1 MATLEGTP
9 NNDVLIGFPGSN
21 SLSGKLGDDTLFGA
35 EGEDQIFG
43 NQGND
48 YILGNQANDT
58 LYGGKDSDL
67 IQGDANEDWVFGDNG
82 NDTLEGGQGNDFV
95 RGGKEN
101 DLLSGNEG
109 NDVLFGDSGADTLSG
124 GDGDDVFVIGR
135 VPNNSF
141 KGNSS
146 LGNADLIAD
155 FSLGTDLIGLDG
167 GLEFQELN
175 ISQGTGDFA
184 RDTIVRDNVTGEY
197 LAILK
202 GINSSSIT
210 AANFTTSLAPVTSTS
225 TPSILEFSTSSE
237 SADEGKSGTSEIVAT
252 VQRTGSSE
260 GAVSVQV
267 ELDTPATA
275 TVSEDYIN
283 NLPVTINFASGE
295 SSKTVSI
302 PIVGDTIVEPDEQI
316 KVKLVNP
323 VGRVTLGS
331 QQTATLTII
340 NDDISIPSLLAFSSS
355 SESANEGDSGSPN
368 QVVATVQ
375 RTGSTEGAVS
385 VQVELDTSST
395 ATVSEDYINNLPVT
409 INFASGEYSK
419 TVSIPLV
426 GDTVVEPDEQI
437 NLKLVNPVGRGIL
450 GSQQTASFTII
461 NDDIL
466 PTVSIAV
473 RDELALETGNNPAT
487 FRISR
492 AGESRGNLTVN
503 LALDGTGNNPTK
515 PSDYTLSGGGISVNS
530 SNVSV
535 TIPDG
540 QNFVDVSLTA
550 VDDIHAEG
558 QETLKLTLADGNYQ
572 VDANQNNTTIAIGAN
587 DTVVVNSN
595 DSLTDYSLAE
605 GSFRQALL
613 NANAIAG
620 NDTITFNLPAGPQA
634 IYLTGVL
641 PDISGDVTITNS
653 TGSSNL
659 TVWGGGTRGDYRIF
673 KVNSGVSAT
682 FDGFTITNGYARYGG
697 GGIYNDGGTVNLSNG
712 LTISNCFTP
721 VQGAGI
727 YNNGGTVNATNSTFS
742 NNGFGRF
749 LMFSNDPI
757 ASGGGIHNEGGT
769 VNVTNSIFSGNSGYS
784 APGTAGPSRGAAIS
798 NNSGTVNV
806 TNGTFSRNS
815 ASDGGGISNNGPG
828 TVKVVNSTFSGNSGI
843 RATGGS
849 PESVDG
855 AAIFNQGGT
864 VEVTNSTLSRNHA
877 GGGSGGGI
885 YNGEGGTVKVTN
897 STLSDNTV
905 GGFLRGLFGGG
916 IYNDNGTV
924 EVTNSTLSGN
934 KTTNIGSMGAGIYN
948 KAGTV
953 TLTNSTLSG
962 NIANPS
968 TTDPFLNITIP
979 VPGSGGGIWNG
990 GTLNVKNTII
1000 AQNTAAT
1007 GPDVFGSFASGGYNL
1022 IGDGTGSTGFTAVG
1036 DQVGTTAAPI
1046 DPLLNPLT
1054 NNGGP
1059 TQTLALQPGSPAIN
1073 GGDPAFVLTSGPF
1086 IGPPFY
1092 DQRGISP
1099 FNRVSGGIIDIGAF
1113 ESPLVP

>member
-9 NNDVLIGFPGSN
+9 NNDVLIGFPGTN
-21 SLSGKLGDDTLFGA
+21 SLWGKQGDDTLFGA
-35 EGEDQIFG
+35 EGDDRIFG

-67 IQGDANEDWVFGDNG
+67 VQGDANEDWVFGDNG
-82 NDTLEGGQGNDFV
+82 NDTLEGGLGNDFV

-124 GDGDDVFVIGR
+124 GDGDDVFAIGR
-135 VPNNSF
+135 VPNNAF

-167 GLEFQELN
+167 GLQFQDLN

-202 GINSSSIT
+202 GINSSSIR

-225 TPSILEFSTSSE
+225 TPSILEFSSSSY

-252 VQRTGSSE
+252 VQRTGSSFE
-260 GAVSVQV
+260 AVSVQV
-267 ELDTPATA
+267 ELDTSSTA
-275 TVSEDYIN
+275 TVTEDYIN

-302 PIVGDTIVEPDEQI
+302 PLVGDTIVEPDEQI
-316 KVKLVNP
+316 KLKLVNP

-340 NDDISIPSLLAFSSS
+340 NDDISIPSILAFSSS
-355 SESANEGDSGSPN
+355 SYSANEGNSGSPN

-375 RTGSTEGAVS
+375 RTGSREGVAS

-409 INFASGEYSK
+409 INFASGEESK
-419 TVSIPLV
+419 NVSIPVV
-426 GDTVVEPDEQI
+426 GDTVVEPNEQI

-450 GSQQTASFTII
+450 GSQQTATFTII
-461 NDDIL
+461 NDDIA

-473 RDELALETGNNPAT
+473 IDEAAAETGDNPAT

-492 AGESRGNLTVN
+492 TGESRGNLTVN
-503 LALDGTGNNPTK
+503 LAIDGSSNNPTK
-515 PSDYTLSGGGISVNS
+515 PSDYTLSGGGLSVNS

-550 VDDIHAEG
+550 VDDIQAEA
-558 QETLKLTLADGNYQ
+558 QETLKLKLADGNYQ
-572 VDANQNNTTIAIGAN
+572 VDANQNNTTIAIEAN

-613 NANAIAG
+613 NANAFAG
-620 NDTITFNLPAGPQA
+620 NDTITFNLPAGPQT
-634 IYLTGVL
+634 INLTGVL
-641 PDISGDVTITNS
+641 PEISGDVTITNS

-659 TVWGGGTRGDYRIF
+659 TVRRDTGGFYRIF
-673 KVNSGVSAT
+673 QVNNGASAT
-682 FDGFTITNGYARYGG
+682 FDGFTIANGFTLEDGA
-697 GGIYNDGGTVNLSNG
+697 GIYNDGGTVNVTNG
-712 LTISNCFTP
+712 
-721 VQGAGI
+721 
-727 YNNGGTVNATNSTFS
+727 TFS
-742 NNGFGRF
+742 NNQA
-749 LMFSNDPI
+749 FS
-757 ASGGGIHNEGGT
+757 SSGTGGG
-769 VNVTNSIFSGNSGYS
+769 
-784 APGTAGPSRGAAIS
+784 IS

-806 TNGTFSRNS
+806 TNGTFSGNS
-815 ASDGGGISNNGPG
+815 ATSGGGISNNGPG
-828 TVKVVNSTFSGNSGI
+828 TVKVANSTFSNNYGVRITLGFP
-843 RATGGS
+843 A
-849 PESVDG
+849 SVDG
-855 AAIFNQGGT
+855 AAISNKGGT
-864 VEVTNSTLSRNHA
+864 VEVTNSTLSGNDA

-897 STLSDNTV
+897 STLSGNTV
-905 GGFLRGLFGGG
+905 GGFFDRGLFGGG
-916 IYNDNGTV
+916 IYNDGGTV

-934 KTTNIGSMGAGIYN
+934 ETTNAGSRGAGIYN

-953 TLTNSTLSG
+953 TLTNSTISG
-962 NIANPS
+962 NKVNPS
-968 TTDPFLNITIP
+968 NKAP
-979 VPGSGGGIWNG
+979 VFPLLSSAAGGGIWNG
-990 GTLNVKNTII
+990 GTVNVKNTIV
-1000 AQNTAAT
+1000 ALNSAAT
-1007 GPDVFGSFASGGYNL
+1007 DPDVVGSFASGGYNL

-1036 DQVGTTAAPI
+1036 DRVGTAAAPI

>member
-21 SLSGKLGDDTLFGA
+21 SLSGKQGDDTLFGA
-35 EGEDQIFG
+35 EGDDQIFG
-43 NQGND
+43 NQGKD

-67 IQGDANEDWVFGDNG
+67 IQGGENEDWVFGDNG

-124 GDGDDVFVIGR
+124 GNGDDLFVIGR
-135 VPNNSF
+135 VQNNSVNT
-141 KGNSS
+141 GTST
-146 LGNADLIAD
+146 LANADLIAD

-167 GLEFQELN
+167 GLQFQDLN

-202 GINSSSIT
+202 GINSSSIR

-225 TPSILEFSTSSE
+225 SPSILAFSTSSY

-267 ELDTPATA
+267 ELDTPSTA

-295 SSKTVSI
+295 SSKTLSI

-331 QQTATLTII
+331 QPTATLTII
-340 NDDISIPSLLAFSSS
+340 NDDISIPSLLAFSTSS
-355 SESANEGDSGSPN
+355 YSANEGNSGSPN

-375 RTGSTEGAVS
+375 RTGSTEGAVT

-395 ATVSEDYINNLPVT
+395 ATVTEDYINNLPVT
-409 INFASGEYSK
+409 INFASGESSK

-450 GSQQTASFTII
+450 GSQQTATFTII

-466 PTVSIAV
+466 PTVSIAAI
-473 RDELALETGNNPAT
+473 DEAASETGNNPAT

-503 LALDGTGNNPTK
+503 LAIDGTSNNPTK
-515 PSDYTLSGGGISVNS
+515 PSDYTLSGGGVSVNS

-550 VDDIHAEG
+550 VDDIQAEA
-558 QETLKLTLADGNYQ
+558 QETLKLKLADGNYQ
-572 VDANQNNTTIAIGAN
+572 IDANQNNTTIAIADN

-613 NANAIAG
+613 NANAFAG
-620 NDTITFNLPAGPQA
+620 NDTITFNLPAEPQT
-634 IYLTGVL
+634 INLTGVL
-641 PDISGDVTITNS
+641 PEISGDVTITNS

-659 TVWGGGTRGDYRIF
+659 TVRRDTGGDYRIF
-673 KVNSGVSAT
+673 KVNSQVSAT
-682 FDGFTITNGYARYGG
+682 FDGLTIANGLTTDNG
-697 GGIYNDGGTVNLSNG
+697 GGIYNDGGTVNVTNSTLSNNTVKDG
-712 LTISNCFTP
+712 R
-721 VQGAGI
+721 GGGI

-742 NNGFGRF
+742 NNR
-749 LMFSNDPI
+749 LSNFFNPNLNPI
-757 ASGGGIHNEGGT
+757 PSGGGIHNEGGT
-769 VNVTNSIFSGNSGYS
+769 VNLTNSIFSSNSGF
-784 APGTAGPSRGAAIS
+784 APSKGGAIS

-806 TNGTFSRNS
+806 TNGTFSGNS
-815 ASDGGGISNNGPG
+815 AQDGGGISNNGPG
-828 TVKVVNSTFSGNSGI
+828 TVKVANSTFSDNVGVRFTLGLP
-843 RATGGS
+843 A
-849 PESVDG
+849 SVDG

-864 VEVTNSTLSRNHA
+864 VEVTNSTLSGNKA
-877 GGGSGGGI
+877 GGARGGGI
-885 YNGEGGTVKVTN
+885 HNREGGTVKVTN
-897 STLSDNTV
+897 STISGNTV
-905 GGFLRGLFGGG
+905 GGIFGLGLLGGG

-934 KTTNIGSMGAGIYN
+934 QATNAGGSGAGIYN

-968 TTDPFLNITIP
+968 TTYSDGSIFPT
-979 VPGSGGGIWNG
+979 PGSGGGIWNG
-990 GTLNVKNTII
+990 GTLNVKNTIV
-1000 AQNTAAT
+1000 AQNNAAT

-1036 DQVGTTAAPI
+1036 DRVGTAAAPI
-1046 DPLLNPLT
+1046 DPLLNPLAD
-1054 NNGGP
+1054 NGGS
-1059 TQTLALQPGSPAIN
+1059 TQTVALQPGSPAIN
-1073 GGDPAFVLTSGPF
+1073 GGDPSFCFNLWT
-1086 IGPPFY
+1086 FY
-1092 DQRGISP
+1092 RSSLLRPAGYLS
-1099 FNRVSGGIIDIGAF
+1099 F
-1113 ESPLVP
+1113 

>member
-1 MATLEGTP
+1 
-9 NNDVLIGFPGSN
+9 
-21 SLSGKLGDDTLFGA
+21 
-35 EGEDQIFG
+35 
-43 NQGND
+43 
-48 YILGNQANDT
+48 
-58 LYGGKDSDL
+58 
-67 IQGDANEDWVFGDNG
+67 
-82 NDTLEGGQGNDFV
+82 
-95 RGGKEN
+95 
-101 DLLSGNEG
+101 
-109 NDVLFGDSGADTLSG
+109 
-124 GDGDDVFVIGR
+124 
-135 VPNNSF
+135 
-141 KGNSS
+141 
-146 LGNADLIAD
+146 
-155 FSLGTDLIGLDG
+155 
-167 GLEFQELN
+167 
-175 ISQGTGDFA
+175 
-184 RDTIVRDNVTGEY
+184 VTGEY

-225 TPSILEFSTSSE
+225 TPSILEFSSSSY
-237 SADEGKSGTSEIVAT
+237 SADEGNSGTSEIVAT

-267 ELDTPATA
+267 ELDTPSTA

-340 NDDISIPSLLAFSSS
+340 NDDISIPSILAFSSS
-355 SESANEGDSGSPN
+355 SYSANEGNSGSPN

-375 RTGSTEGAVS
+375 RTGSSEGAVS
-385 VQVELDTSST
+385 VQVQLDTSST
-395 ATVSEDYINNLPVT
+395 ATVTEDYINNLPVT

-419 TVSIPLV
+419 TVSIPIV

-466 PTVSIAV
+466 PTVSIAAI
-473 RDELALETGNNPAT
+473 DEAAAETGNNPAT

-492 AGESRGNLTVN
+492 TGESRGNLTVN
-503 LALDGTGNNPTK
+503 LAIDGTGDNPTK
-515 PSDYTLSGGGISVNS
+515 PSDYTLSGGGLSVNS

-550 VDDIHAEG
+550 VDDIQAEA
-558 QETLKLTLADGNYQ
+558 QETLKLKLADGNYQ
-572 VDANQNNTTIAIGAN
+572 VDANQNNTTVAIEAN

-613 NANAIAG
+613 NANAFAG
-620 NDTITFNLPAGPQA
+620 NDTITFNLPAGPQT
-634 IYLTGVL
+634 INLTGVL
-641 PDISGDVTITNS
+641 PEISGDVTITNS

-659 TVWGGGTRGDYRIF
+659 TVRRDTGGDYRIF

-682 FDGFTITNGYARYGG
+682 FDGLTIADGLISDGG
-697 GGIYNDGGTVNLSNG
+697 GGIYNDGGTVNVTNSTLSNNTAKDG
-712 LTISNCFTP
+712 SS
-721 VQGAGI
+721 GGGI

-742 NNGFGRF
+742 NNR
-749 LMFSNDPI
+749 LSNFFNPNLNPI
-757 ASGGGIHNEGGT
+757 PSGGGIHNEGGT
-769 VNVTNSIFSGNSGYS
+769 VNLTNSIFSGNSGF
-784 APGTAGPSRGAAIS
+784 APSRGGAIS

-806 TNGTFSRNS
+806 TNGTFSGNS
-815 ASDGGGISNNGPG
+815 AQDGGGISNNGPG
-828 TVKVVNSTFSGNSGI
+828 TVKVANSTFSDNVGVRFTLGLP
-843 RATGGS
+843 A
-849 PESVDG
+849 SVDG

-864 VEVTNSTLSRNHA
+864 VEVTNSTLSGNKA
-877 GGGSGGGI
+877 GGARGGGI
-885 YNGEGGTVKVTN
+885 HNREGGTVKVTN
-897 STLSDNTV
+897 STLSGNTV
-905 GGFLRGLFGGG
+905 GGFFGLGLLGGG

-934 KTTNIGSMGAGIYN
+934 QATNAGGSGAGIYN

-962 NIANPS
+962 NKANPS
-968 TTDPFLNITIP
+968 TTNYDGSILPA
-979 VPGSGGGIWNG
+979 PGSGGGIWNG
-990 GTLNVKNTII
+990 GTVNVKNTIV
-1000 AQNTAAT
+1000 AQNSAAT

-1036 DQVGTTAAPI
+1036 DRVGTAAAPI

-1059 TQTLALQPGSPAIN
+1059 TQTVALQPGSPAIN

>member
-9 NNDVLIGFPGSN
+9 NNDVLISFPGSN
-21 SLSGKLGDDTLFGA
+21 SLSGKQGDDTLFGR
-35 EGEDQIFG
+35 EGEDRIFG

-67 IQGDANEDWVFGDNG
+67 VQGDANEDWVFGDNG

-124 GDGDDVFVIGR
+124 GDGDDLFAIGR
-135 VPNNSF
+135 VQNNSVNT
-141 KGNSS
+141 GSS
-146 LGNADLIAD
+146 TLANADLIAD

-167 GLEFQELN
+167 GLQFQDLN

-184 RDTIVRDNVTGEY
+184 RDTIVRDNLTGEY

-210 AANFTTSLAPVTSTS
+210 AANFTTSLAAVTSTS
-225 TPSILEFSTSSE
+225 TPSILEFSSSSY

-252 VQRTGSSE
+252 VQRTGSTE

-283 NLPVTINFASGE
+283 NLPVTLNFASGE
-295 SSKTVSI
+295 SSKTLSI
-302 PIVGDTIVEPDEQI
+302 PIVGDTVVEPDEQI

-340 NDDISIPSLLAFSSS
+340 NDDISIPSLLAFSTSS
-355 SESANEGDSGSPN
+355 YSANEGNSGSPN

-375 RTGSTEGAVS
+375 RIGSREGAVS
-385 VQVELDTSST
+385 VQVQVDTSST
-395 ATVSEDYINNLPVT
+395 ATVTEDYINNLPVT
-409 INFASGEYSK
+409 INFASGESSK
-419 TVSIPLV
+419 DVSIPLV

-503 LALDGTGNNPTK
+503 LAIDGTSNNPTK
-515 PSDYTLSGGGISVNS
+515 PSDYTLSGGGVSVNS

-550 VDDIHAEG
+550 VDDIQAEA
-558 QETLKLTLADGNYQ
+558 QETLKLKLADGNYQ
-572 VDANQNNTTIAIGAN
+572 IDANQNNTTIAIAAN

-613 NANAIAG
+613 NANVIAG
-620 NDTITFNLPAGPQA
+620 NDTITFNLPAGPQT
-634 IYLTGVL
+634 INLTGVL

-653 TGSSNL
+653 TGPSNL
-659 TVWGGGTRGDYRIF
+659 TVRRDTGGDYRIF
-673 KVNSGVSAT
+673 KVYSGVSAT
-682 FDGFTITNGYARYGG
+682 FDGLTIANGFISDDG
-697 GGIYNDGGTVNLSNG
+697 GGIYNDGGTVNVTNSTLSNNTVREG
-712 LTISNCFTP
+712 R
-721 VQGAGI
+721 GGGI

-742 NNGFGRF
+742 
-749 LMFSNDPI
+749 SNSLSNFFNPNLNPI
-757 ASGGGIHNEGGT
+757 PSGGGIHNEGGT
-769 VNVTNSIFSGNSGYS
+769 VNLTNSIFSSNSGF
-784 APGTAGPSRGAAIS
+784 APSKGGAIS

-806 TNGTFSRNS
+806 TNGTFSGNS
-815 ASDGGGISNNGPG
+815 AQDGGGISNNGPG
-828 TVKVVNSTFSGNSGI
+828 TVKVANSTFSDNVGVLFTLGLP
-843 RATGGS
+843 A
-849 PESVDG
+849 SVDG

-864 VEVTNSTLSRNHA
+864 VEVTNSTLSGNKA
-877 GGGSGGGI
+877 GGARGGGI
-885 YNGEGGTVKVTN
+885 HNREGGTVKVTN
-897 STLSDNTV
+897 STLSGNTV
-905 GGFLRGLFGGG
+905 GGIFGLGLLGGG

-934 KTTNIGSMGAGIYN
+934 QATNAGGSGAGIYN

-968 TTDPFLNITIP
+968 TTYSDGSIFPA
-979 VPGSGGGIWNG
+979 PGSGGGIWNG
-990 GTLNVKNTII
+990 GTLNVKNTIV
-1000 AQNTAAT
+1000 AQNIAAT

-1022 IGDGTGSTGFTAVG
+1022 IADGTGSTGFTAVG

>member
-21 SLSGKLGDDTLFGA
+21 SLSGKQGDDTLFGA
-35 EGEDQIFG
+35 EGDDRIFG

-58 LYGGKDSDL
+58 LYGGKDSDKV
-67 IQGDANEDWVFGDNG
+67 QGDANEDWVFGDNG
-82 NDTLEGGQGNDFV
+82 NDTLEGGLGNDFV

-124 GDGDDVFVIGR
+124 GDGDDVFAIGR
-135 VPNNSF
+135 VQNNSF

-155 FSLGTDLIGLDG
+155 LSLGTDLIGLDG
-167 GLEFQELN
+167 GLQFQDLN
-175 ISQGTGDFA
+175 ISQGTGNFA

-225 TPSILEFSTSSE
+225 TPSILEFSTSSY
-237 SADEGKSGTSEIVAT
+237 SAEEGKSGTSEIVAT
-252 VQRTGSSE
+252 VQRTGSTE

-267 ELDTPATA
+267 ELDTPSTA

-340 NDDISIPSLLAFSSS
+340 NDDISIPSILAFSSS
-355 SESANEGDSGSPN
+355 SYSANEGNSGSPN

-375 RTGSTEGAVS
+375 RTGSSEGAVS
-385 VQVELDTSST
+385 VQVQLDTSST
-395 ATVSEDYINNLPVT
+395 ATVTEDYINNLPVT
-409 INFASGEYSK
+409 INFASGQSSK
-419 TVSIPLV
+419 TVSIPIV

-450 GSQQTASFTII
+450 GNQPTASFTII

-466 PTVSIAV
+466 PTVSITAI
-473 RDELALETGNNPAT
+473 DEAAAETGNNPAT

-492 AGESRGNLTVN
+492 TGESRGNLTVN
-503 LALDGTGNNPTK
+503 LAIDGTSNNPTK
-515 PSDYTLSGGGISVNS
+515 PSDYTLSGGGLSVNI

-550 VDDIHAEG
+550 VDDIQAEA
-558 QETLKLTLADGNYQ
+558 QETLKLKLADGNYQ
-572 VDANQNNTTIAIGAN
+572 VDANQNNTTVAISAN

-613 NANAIAG
+613 NANAFAG
-620 NDTITFNLPAGPQA
+620 NDTITFNLPAGPQT
-634 IYLTGVL
+634 INLTGVL

-659 TVWGGGTRGDYRIF
+659 TVRRDTGAFYRIF

-682 FDGFTITNGYARYGG
+682 FDGFTIANGFTLEDGA
-697 GGIYNDGGTVNLSNG
+697 GIYNDGGTVNVTNG
-712 LTISNCFTP
+712 
-721 VQGAGI
+721 
-727 YNNGGTVNATNSTFS
+727 TFS
-742 NNGFGRF
+742 DNQA
-749 LMFSNDPI
+749 FS
-757 ASGGGIHNEGGT
+757 SVSKGGGI
-769 VNVTNSIFSGNSGYS
+769 F
-784 APGTAGPSRGAAIS
+784 

-806 TNGTFSRNS
+806 TNGTFSGNRAIS
-815 ASDGGGISNNGPG
+815 GGGISNIGPG
-828 TVKVVNSTFSGNSGI
+828 TVKIANSTFSGN
-843 RATGGS
+843 GGVRITLGL
-849 PESVDG
+849 PVLVDG
-855 AAIFNQGGT
+855 AAISNKGGT
-864 VEVTNSTLSRNHA
+864 LEVTNSTLSGNDA

-897 STLSDNTV
+897 STLSGNKV
-905 GGFLRGLFGGG
+905 GGFFDRGLFGGG

-934 KTTNIGSMGAGIYN
+934 ETTNAGSRGAGIYN

-953 TLTNSTLSG
+953 TLTNSTISG
-962 NIANPS
+962 NKVNPS
-968 TTDPFLNITIP
+968 NKAPLFPLL
-979 VPGSGGGIWNG
+979 SSAAGGGIWNG
-990 GTLNVKNTII
+990 GTVNVKNTIV

-1007 GPDVFGSFASGGYNL
+1007 DPDVSGSFASGGYNL
-1022 IGDGTGSTGFTAVG
+1022 IGNGTGSTGFTAVG
-1036 DQVGTTAAPI
+1036 DRVGTAAAPI

-1113 ESPLVP
+1113 ESP

>member
-21 SLSGKLGDDTLFGA
+21 SLWGQQGDDTLFGA
-35 EGEDQIFG
+35 EGDDRIFG

-48 YILGNQANDT
+48 YILGNQGSDT
-58 LYGGKDSDL
+58 LYGGKDTDL
-67 IQGDANEDWVFGDNG
+67 VQGGENDDSLFGDNG

-95 RGGKEN
+95 RGGKDN

-109 NDVLFGDSGADTLSG
+109 NDVLFGDSGADTLIG
-124 GDGDDVFVIGR
+124 GDGDDIFVIGR

-155 FSLGTDLIGLDG
+155 LSLGTDLIGLDG
-167 GLEFQELN
+167 GLQFQDLN

-202 GINSSSIT
+202 DINSSTIT

-225 TPSILEFSTSSE
+225 SPSILEFSTSSY
-237 SADEGKSGTSEIVAT
+237 SANEGNSGTSEIVAT

-267 ELDTPATA
+267 EVDTPSTA
-275 TVSEDYIN
+275 TVTEDYIN

-295 SSKTVSI
+295 SSKTLSI
-302 PIVGDTIVEPDEQI
+302 PIVGDTIVEPDEQM

-323 VGRVTLGS
+323 VGRVSLGS

-340 NDDISIPSLLAFSSS
+340 NDDISIPSILEFSSS
-355 SESANEGDSGSPN
+355 SYSANEGNSGSPN

-375 RTGSTEGAVS
+375 RTGSSEGAVS

-409 INFASGEYSK
+409 INFASGEFSK
-419 TVSIPLV
+419 NVSIPLV
-426 GDTVVEPDEQI
+426 GDTVVEPNEQI
-437 NLKLVNPVGRGIL
+437 NLKLVNPVGRGSL

-466 PTVSIAV
+466 PTVSIAAI
-473 RDELALETGNNPAT
+473 DEAASETGNNPAT

-503 LALDGTGNNPTK
+503 LAIDGSSNNPTK
-515 PSDYTLSGGGISVNS
+515 PSDYTLSGGGVSVNS

-540 QNFVDVSLTA
+540 QNFVDVNLTA
-550 VDDIHAEG
+550 VDDIHAEA
-558 QETLKLTLADGNYQ
+558 QETLKLKLADGNYQ
-572 VDANQNNTTIAIGAN
+572 VDANQNNTTIAIADN

-613 NANAIAG
+613 NANAFAG
-620 NDTITFNLPAGPQA
+620 NDTITFNLPAGPQT
-634 IYLTGVL
+634 INLTGVL
-641 PDISGDVTITNS
+641 PEISGDVTITNS
-653 TGSSNL
+653 TGSGNL
-659 TVWGGGTRGDYRIF
+659 TVRRDTGGDYRIF

-682 FDGFTITNGYARYGG
+682 FDGLTIADGLISDGG
-697 GGIYNDGGTVNLSNG
+697 GGIYNDGGTVNVTNSTLSNNTAKDG
-712 LTISNCFTP
+712 SS
-721 VQGAGI
+721 GGGI

-742 NNGFGRF
+742 NNR
-749 LMFSNDPI
+749 LSNFFNPNLNPI
-757 ASGGGIHNEGGT
+757 PSGGGIHNEGGT
-769 VNVTNSIFSGNSGYS
+769 VNLTNSIFSGNSGS
-784 APGTAGPSRGAAIS
+784 APSRGGAIS

-806 TNGTFSRNS
+806 TNGTFSGNS
-815 ASDGGGISNNGPG
+815 AQDGGGISNNGPG
-828 TVKVVNSTFSGNSGI
+828 TVKVANSTFSDNVGVRFTLGLP
-843 RATGGS
+843 A
-849 PESVDG
+849 SVDG

-864 VEVTNSTLSRNHA
+864 VEVTNSTLSGNKA
-877 GGGSGGGI
+877 GGARGGGI
-885 YNGEGGTVKVTN
+885 HNREGGTVKVTN
-897 STLSDNTV
+897 STLSGNTV
-905 GGFLRGLFGGG
+905 GGFFGFGLLGGG

-934 KTTNIGSMGAGIYN
+934 QATNPGGSGAGIYN

-968 TTDPFLNITIP
+968 TTDFAGIILP

-990 GTLNVKNTII
+990 GTLNVKNTIV
-1000 AQNTAAT
+1000 AQNNAAT

-1022 IGDGTGSTGFTAVG
+1022 IADATGSTGFTAVG
-1036 DQVGTTAAPI
+1036 DRVGTAAAPI
-1046 DPLLNPLT
+1046 DPLLNPLAD
-1054 NNGGP
+1054 NGGS
-1059 TQTLALQPGSPAIN
+1059 TQTVALQPGSPAIN
-1073 GGDPAFVLTSGPF
+1073 GGDPAFVLTSGLF

>member
-21 SLSGKLGDDTLFGA
+21 SLWGKQGDDTLFGA
-35 EGEDQIFG
+35 EGDDRIFG

-48 YILGNQANDT
+48 YILGNQGNDT

-67 IQGDANEDWVFGDNG
+67 VQGGENDDWLFGDNG

-124 GDGDDVFVIGR
+124 GDGDDIFVIGR
-135 VPNNSF
+135 VQNNSF

-167 GLEFQELN
+167 GLQFQDLN

-225 TPSILEFSTSSE
+225 TPSILEFSTSSY
-237 SADEGKSGTSEIVAT
+237 SANEGNSGTSEIVAT

-267 ELDTPATA
+267 ELDTPSTA
-275 TVSEDYIN
+275 TVTEDYIN

-302 PIVGDTIVEPDEQI
+302 PLVGDTIVEPDEQI
-316 KVKLVNP
+316 KLKLVNP
-323 VGRVTLGS
+323 VGRVSLGS

-340 NDDISIPSLLAFSSS
+340 NDDISIPSILEFSSS
-355 SESANEGDSGSPN
+355 SYSANEGNSGSPN

-375 RTGSTEGAVS
+375 RTGSSEGAVS
-385 VQVELDTSST
+385 VQVQLDTSST
-395 ATVSEDYINNLPVT
+395 ATVTEDYINNLPVT
-409 INFASGEYSK
+409 INFASGEFSK
-419 TVSIPLV
+419 NVSIPLV
-426 GDTVVEPDEQI
+426 GDTVVEPNEQI
-437 NLKLVNPVGRGIL
+437 NLKLVNPVGRGSL

-466 PTVSIAV
+466 PTVSIAAI
-473 RDELALETGNNPAT
+473 DEAASETGNNPAT

-503 LALDGTGNNPTK
+503 LAIDGTSNNPTK
-515 PSDYTLSGGGISVNS
+515 PSDYTLSGGGVSVNS

-550 VDDIHAEG
+550 VDDIHAEA
-558 QETLKLTLADGNYQ
+558 QETLKLKLADGNYQ
-572 VDANQNNTTIAIGAN
+572 VDANQNNTTIAIAAN

-613 NANAIAG
+613 NANAFAG
-620 NDTITFNLPAGPQA
+620 NDTITFNLPAGPQT
-634 IYLTGVL
+634 INLTGVL
-641 PDISGDVTITNS
+641 PEISGDVTITNS

-659 TVWGGGTRGDYRIF
+659 TVRRDTGGDYRIF

-682 FDGFTITNGYARYGG
+682 FDGLTIANGLISDGG
-697 GGIYNDGGTVNLSNG
+697 GGIYNDGGTVN
-712 LTISNCFTP
+712 
-721 VQGAGI
+721 
-727 YNNGGTVNATNSTFS
+727 
-742 NNGFGRF
+742 
-749 LMFSNDPI
+749 
-757 ASGGGIHNEGGT
+757 
-769 VNVTNSIFSGNSGYS
+769 
-784 APGTAGPSRGAAIS
+784 
-798 NNSGTVNV
+798 
-806 TNGTFSRNS
+806 
-815 ASDGGGISNNGPG
+815 
-828 TVKVVNSTFSGNSGI
+828 
-843 RATGGS
+843 
-849 PESVDG
+849 
-855 AAIFNQGGT
+855 
-864 VEVTNSTLSRNHA
+864 VTNSTLSNNTA
-877 GGGSGGGI
+877 KDGSGWWHLQQWRHS
-885 YNGEGGTVKVTN
+885 KC
-897 STLSDNTV
+897 DQQH
-905 GGFLRGLFGGG
+905 FL
-916 IYNDNGTV
+916 
-924 EVTNSTLSGN
+924 
-934 KTTNIGSMGAGIYN
+934 
-948 KAGTV
+948 
-953 TLTNSTLSG
+953 
-962 NIANPS
+962 
-968 TTDPFLNITIP
+968 
-979 VPGSGGGIWNG
+979 
-990 GTLNVKNTII
+990 
-1000 AQNTAAT
+1000 
-1007 GPDVFGSFASGGYNL
+1007 
-1022 IGDGTGSTGFTAVG
+1022 
-1036 DQVGTTAAPI
+1036 
-1046 DPLLNPLT
+1046 
-1054 NNGGP
+1054 
-1059 TQTLALQPGSPAIN
+1059 
-1073 GGDPAFVLTSGPF
+1073 
-1086 IGPPFY
+1086 
-1092 DQRGISP
+1092 
-1099 FNRVSGGIIDIGAF
+1099 
-1113 ESPLVP
+1113 

>member
-9 NNDVLIGFPGSN
+9 NDDVLIGFPGSN
-21 SLSGKLGDDTLFGA
+21 SLSGKQGDDTLFGA
-35 EGEDQIFG
+35 EGDDRIFG

-58 LYGGKDSDL
+58 LYGGKDSDKV
-67 IQGDANEDWVFGDNG
+67 QGDANEDWVFGDNG

-124 GDGDDVFVIGR
+124 GDGDDVFAIGR
-135 VPNNSF
+135 VQNNSF

-155 FSLGTDLIGLDG
+155 FSLGTDLIGLDR
-167 GLEFQELN
+167 GLQFQDLN

-225 TPSILEFSTSSE
+225 TPSILAFSTSSY
-237 SADEGKSGTSEIVAT
+237 SANEGNSGTSEIVAT

-267 ELDTPATA
+267 ELDTSSTA

-283 NLPVTINFASGE
+283 NLPVTLNFASGE
-295 SSKTVSI
+295 ASKTLSI
-302 PIVGDTIVEPDEQI
+302 PIVGDTVVEPDEQI

-340 NDDISIPSLLAFSSS
+340 NDDISIPSILAFSSS
-355 SESANEGDSGSPN
+355 SYSANEGNSGSPN

-375 RTGSTEGAVS
+375 RTGSREGAVS
-385 VQVELDTSST
+385 VQVQVDTSST
-395 ATVSEDYINNLPVT
+395 ATVTEDYINNLPVT
-409 INFASGEYSK
+409 INFASGEDSK
-419 TVSIPLV
+419 TVSIPIV
-426 GDTVVEPDEQI
+426 GDTIVEPDEQI

-466 PTVSIAV
+466 PTVSIAI

-503 LALDGTGNNPTK
+503 LALEGTGDNPTK
-515 PSDYTLSGGGISVNS
+515 PSDYTLSGGGVSVNS

-550 VDDIHAEG
+550 VDDIQAEA
-558 QETLKLTLADGNYQ
+558 QELLKLKLADGNYQ
-572 VDANQNNTTIAIGAN
+572 VDANQNNTTIAIAAN

-620 NDTITFNLPAGPQA
+620 NDTITFNLPAGPQT
-634 IYLTGVL
+634 INLTGVL

-659 TVWGGGTRGDYRIF
+659 TVRLTAGIYRIF

-682 FDGFTITNGYARYGG
+682 FDGLTIANGYTSDGG
-697 GGIYNDGGTVNLSNG
+697 AGIYNDGGTVNVSNSTLSNNTVTG
-712 LTISNCFTP
+712 GS
-721 VQGAGI
+721 GGGI

-742 NNGFGRF
+742 NNR
-749 LMFSNDPI
+749 LSNFFNPNLNPI
-757 ASGGGIHNEGGT
+757 PSGGGIHNEGGT
-769 VNVTNSIFSGNSGYS
+769 VNLTNSIFSGNSGF
-784 APGTAGPSRGAAIS
+784 APSRGGAIS

-806 TNGTFSRNS
+806 TNGTFSGNS
-815 ASDGGGISNNGPG
+815 ATNGGGISNNGPG
-828 TVKVVNSTFSGNSGI
+828 TVKVANSTFSGNVGVRFTLGI
-843 RATGGS
+843 PAG
-849 PESVDG
+849 VNG
-855 AAIFNQGGT
+855 AAIFNIGGT
-864 VEVTNSTLSRNHA
+864 VEVTSTTLSGNSA

-905 GGFLRGLFGGG
+905 GGFFDRGLFGGG

-934 KTTNIGSMGAGIYN
+934 ETTNAGSKGAGIYN

-953 TLTNSTLSG
+953 TLTSSTISG
-962 NIANPS
+962 NKANPN
-968 TTDPFLNITIP
+968 TANPF
-979 VPGSGGGIWNG
+979 PGILPNRISSGAIWNG

-1000 AQNTAAT
+1000 AQNSAAT
-1007 GPDVFGSFASGGYNL
+1007 DPDVFGSFASGGYNL
-1022 IGDGTGSTGFTAVG
+1022 IGNGTGSTGFTAVG
-1036 DQVGTTAAPI
+1036 DRVGTAAAPI

-1059 TQTLALQPGSPAIN
+1059 TQTVALQPGSPAIN

>member
-9 NNDVLIGFPGSN
+9 NNDVLISFPGSN
-21 SLSGKLGDDTLFGA
+21 SLWGKLGDDTLFG
-35 EGEDQIFG
+35 GEEDDRIFG

-82 NDTLEGGQGNDFV
+82 NDTLEGGLGNDVV

-124 GDGDDVFVIGR
+124 GDGEDIFAIGR
-135 VPNNSF
+135 VPNNAF

-146 LGNADLIAD
+146 IGNADLIAD
-155 FSLGTDLIGLDG
+155 FSLGTDLIGLEG
-167 GLEFQELN
+167 GLQFQQLN
-175 ISQGTGDFA
+175 ISQGTGNFA

-225 TPSILEFSTSSE
+225 TPSILEFSTSSYRANE
-237 SADEGKSGTSEIVAT
+237 DPSGTSEIVAT

-267 ELDTPATA
+267 ELDRSSTA

-283 NLPVTINFASGE
+283 NLPITINFASGE

-302 PIVGDTIVEPDEQI
+302 PLVGDTIVEPDEEI

-340 NDDISIPSLLAFSSS
+340 NDDISIPSLLAFSTS
-355 SESANEGDSGSPN
+355 SESANEGNSGTPN

-375 RTGSTEGAVS
+375 RIGSREGAVS
-385 VQVELDTSST
+385 VQVEVDPSST

-409 INFASGEYSK
+409 INFASGEDSK
-419 TVSIPLV
+419 TVSIPIV
-426 GDTVVEPDEQI
+426 GDTVIEPDEQI
-437 NLKLVNPVGRGIL
+437 NLKLVNPVGKGIL

-466 PTVSIAV
+466 PTISIAAI
-473 RDELALETGNNPAT
+473 DEAASETGNNPAT

-492 AGESRGNLTVN
+492 TDESRGNLTVN
-503 LALDGTGNNPTK
+503 LALDGTSNNPTK

-530 SNVSV
+530 SNLSV

-572 VDANQNNTTIAIGAN
+572 VDANQNNTTIAIAAN

-613 NANAIAG
+613 NANAFAG
-620 NDTITFNLPAGPQA
+620 NDTITFNLPAGPQT
-634 IYLTGVL
+634 INLTGVL

-659 TVWGGGTRGDYRIF
+659 TVRRDTGGDYRIF

-682 FDGFTITNGYARYGG
+682 FDGFTIANGLTTDDGA
-697 GGIYNDGGTVNLSNG
+697 GIYNDGGTVNVTNSTLSNNIVTEG
-712 LTISNCFTP
+712 R
-721 VQGAGI
+721 GGGI

-742 NNGFGRF
+742 NNR
-749 LMFSNDPI
+749 LSNFFNPNLNPI
-757 ASGGGIHNEGGT
+757 PSGGGIHNEGGT
-769 VNVTNSIFSGNSGYS
+769 VNLTDSIFSSNSGF
-784 APGTAGPSRGAAIS
+784 APSRGGAIS

-806 TNGTFSRNS
+806 TNGTFSGNR
-815 ASDGGGISNNGPG
+815 ATAGGGISNNGPG
-828 TVKVVNSTFSGNSGI
+828 TVKVANSTFSDNFGVRFTLGI
-843 RATGGS
+843 PAA
-849 PESVDG
+849 VNG
-855 AAIFNQGGT
+855 AAIFNEGGT
-864 VEVTNSTLSRNHA
+864 VEVTNSTLSGNDA

-885 YNGEGGTVKVTN
+885 YNREGGTVKVTN
-897 STLSDNTV
+897 STLSGNTV
-905 GGFLRGLFGGG
+905 GSFFERGFFGGG

-934 KTTNIGSMGAGIYN
+934 ETTNAGSRGAGIYN

-962 NIANPS
+962 NKANPQN
-968 TTDPFLNITIP
+968 TQP
-979 VPGSGGGIWNG
+979 VFPMFSSPASGGGIWNG
-990 GTLNVKNTII
+990 GTVNVKNTII
-1000 AQNTAAT
+1000 ALNSAT
-1007 GPDVFGSFASGGYNL
+1007 TDPDVSGSFASGGYNL

-1036 DQVGTTAAPI
+1036 DLVGTAAAPI
-1046 DPLLNPLT
+1046 DPLLNPLAD
-1054 NNGGP
+1054 NGGS
-1059 TQTLALQPGSPAIN
+1059 TQTRALQPGSPAIN

-1113 ESPLVP
+1113 EYSLVP

>member
-21 SLSGKLGDDTLFGA
+21 SLSGKQGDDTLFGA
-35 EGEDQIFG
+35 EEDDQIFG
-43 NQGND
+43 NQGKD
-48 YILGNQANDT
+48 YILGNQGNDT

-67 IQGDANEDWVFGDNG
+67 IQGGENEDWVFGDNG
-82 NDTLEGGQGNDFV
+82 NDTLEGGQGNDLV

-124 GDGDDVFVIGR
+124 GDGDDIFVIGR
-135 VPNNSF
+135 VQNNSV
-141 KGNSS
+141 NTDSS
-146 LGNADLIAD
+146 TLANADLIAD
-155 FSLGTDLIGLDG
+155 FSLGTDLIGLDR
-167 GLEFQELN
+167 GLQFQDLN

-184 RDTIVRDNVTGEY
+184 KDTIVRDNVTGED

-202 GINSSSIT
+202 GITSSSIT

-225 TPSILEFSTSSE
+225 TPSILEFSTSSY

-252 VQRTGSSE
+252 VQRTGSS
-260 GAVSVQV
+260 
-267 ELDTPATA
+267 
-275 TVSEDYIN
+275 
-283 NLPVTINFASGE
+283 
-295 SSKTVSI
+295 
-302 PIVGDTIVEPDEQI
+302 
-316 KVKLVNP
+316 
-323 VGRVTLGS
+323 
-331 QQTATLTII
+331 
-340 NDDISIPSLLAFSSS
+340 
-355 SESANEGDSGSPN
+355 
-368 QVVATVQ
+368 
-375 RTGSTEGAVS
+375 EGAVS

-409 INFASGEYSK
+409 INFASGESSK
-419 TVSIPLV
+419 TVSIPIV
-426 GDTVVEPDEQI
+426 GDSVVEPNEQI
-437 NLKLVNPVGRGIL
+437 NLKLVNPVGRGSL

-466 PTVSIAV
+466 PTVSIAAI
-473 RDELALETGNNPAT
+473 DEAASETGNNPAI

-492 AGESRGNLTVN
+492 TEESRGNLTVN
-503 LALDGTGNNPTK
+503 LAIDGSSNNPTK
-515 PSDYTLSGGGISVNS
+515 PSDYTLSGGGLSVNS
-530 SNVSV
+530 SNVTV
-535 TIPDG
+535 TIPEG

-550 VDDIHAEG
+550 VDDIHAEA
-558 QETLKLTLADGNYQ
+558 QETLKLKLADGNYQ
-572 VDANQNNTTIAIGAN
+572 VDANQNNTTVAIAAN

-595 DSLTDYSLAE
+595 DSLTDYNLAE

-620 NDTITFNLPAGPQA
+620 NDTITFNLPAGQQT
-634 IYLTGVL
+634 INLTGVL
-641 PDISGDVTITNS
+641 PEISGDVTITNS

-659 TVWGGGTRGDYRIF
+659 TVRRDTGGEYRIF

-682 FDGFTITNGYARYGG
+682 FDGFTIANGFISDDG
-697 GGIYNDGGTVNLSNG
+697 GGIYNDGGTVNVTNSTLSNNTVAEG
-712 LTISNCFTP
+712 R
-721 VQGAGI
+721 GGGI

-742 NNGFGRF
+742 
-749 LMFSNDPI
+749 SNRLSNFFNPNLNPI
-757 ASGGGIHNEGGT
+757 PSGGGIHNEGGT
-769 VNVTNSIFSGNSGYS
+769 VNLTNSVFSSNSGF
-784 APGTAGPSRGAAIS
+784 APSKGGAIS

-806 TNGTFSRNS
+806 TNGTFSGNS
-815 ASDGGGISNNGPG
+815 AQDGGGISNNGPG
-828 TVKVVNSTFSGNSGI
+828 TVKVANSTFSDN
-843 RATGGS
+843 TGVRFTLGL
-849 PESVDG
+849 PASVDG

-864 VEVTNSTLSRNHA
+864 VEVTNSTLSGNKA
-877 GGGSGGGI
+877 GGARGGGI
-885 YNGEGGTVKVTN
+885 HNREGGTVKVTN
-897 STLSDNTV
+897 STLSGNTV
-905 GGFLRGLFGGG
+905 GGFFGFGLLGGG

-934 KTTNIGSMGAGIYN
+934 QATNPGGSGAGIYN
-948 KAGTV
+948 QAGTV

-968 TTDPFLNITIP
+968 TTDFAGIILP

-990 GTLNVKNTII
+990 GTLNVKNTIV

-1036 DQVGTTAAPI
+1036 DRVGTAAAPI
-1046 DPLLNPLT
+1046 DPLINPLAD
-1054 NNGGP
+1054 NGGP
-1059 TQTLALQPGSPAIN
+1059 TQTVALQPGSPAIN

-1113 ESPLVP
+1113 EFESPLVP

>member
-21 SLSGKLGDDTLFGA
+21 SLSGKQGDDTLFGA
-35 EGEDQIFG
+35 EGDDRIFG

-58 LYGGKDSDL
+58 LYGGKDSDKV
-67 IQGDANEDWVFGDNG
+67 QSDANEDWVFGDNG
-82 NDTLEGGQGNDFV
+82 NDTLEGGEGNDVV

-124 GDGDDVFVIGR
+124 GDGDDIFVISR
-135 VPNNSF
+135 VQNNSVNT
-141 KGNSS
+141 GSS
-146 LGNADLIAD
+146 TLANADLITD

-167 GLEFQELN
+167 GLQFQDLN

-202 GINSSSIT
+202 GINSSSIG

-225 TPSILEFSTSSE
+225 TPSILEFSTSSYR
-237 SADEGKSGTSEIVAT
+237 ADEGPSGTSEI
-252 VQRTGSSE
+252 
-260 GAVSVQV
+260 
-267 ELDTPATA
+267 
-275 TVSEDYIN
+275 
-283 NLPVTINFASGE
+283 
-295 SSKTVSI
+295 
-302 PIVGDTIVEPDEQI
+302 
-316 KVKLVNP
+316 
-323 VGRVTLGS
+323 
-331 QQTATLTII
+331 
-340 NDDISIPSLLAFSSS
+340 
-355 SESANEGDSGSPN
+355 
-368 QVVATVQ
+368 VATVQ

-385 VQVELDTSST
+385 VQVELDTTST
-395 ATVSEDYINNLPVT
+395 ATVTEDYINNLPVT
-409 INFASGEYSK
+409 INFASGEESK

-426 GDTVVEPDEQI
+426 GDTIFEPDEEI

-466 PTVSIAV
+466 PTVSIAAI
-473 RDELALETGNNPAT
+473 DEAASETGNNPAT

-492 AGESRGNLTVN
+492 TGEGGGNLTVN
-503 LALDGTGNNPTK
+503 LAIDGSSNNPTK
-515 PSDYTLSGGGISVNS
+515 PSDYTLSGGGFSVNS
-530 SNVSV
+530 SNVTV
-535 TIPDG
+535 TIPEG
-540 QNFVDVSLTA
+540 QNFVDVSLMA
-550 VDDIHAEG
+550 VDDIHAEA
-558 QETLKLTLADGNYQ
+558 QETLKLKLADGNYQ
-572 VDANQNNTTIAIGAN
+572 VDANQNNTTVAIAAN

-595 DSLTDYSLAE
+595 DSLIDYSLAE

-613 NANAIAG
+613 NANAFTG
-620 NDTITFNLPAGPQA
+620 NDTITFNLPAGPQT
-634 IYLTGVL
+634 INLTGVL
-641 PDISGDVTITNS
+641 PEISGDVTITNN

-659 TVWGGGTRGDYRIF
+659 TVRLDTGGIYRIF

-682 FDGFTITNGYARYGG
+682 FDGLTIANGYTRDGA
-697 GGIYNDGGTVNLSNG
+697 GIYNDGGTVNVTNSTLSNNTVTG
-712 LTISNCFTP
+712 DTVT
-721 VQGAGI
+721 GGRGGGI

-742 NNGFGRF
+742 NNR
-749 LMFSNDPI
+749 LSNFFNPNLNPI
-757 ASGGGIHNEGGT
+757 PSGGGIHNEGGT
-769 VNVTNSIFSGNSGYS
+769 VNLTNSIFSGNSGF
-784 APGTAGPSRGAAIS
+784 APSRGGAIS

-806 TNGTFSRNS
+806 TNGTFSGNRATN
-815 ASDGGGISNNGPG
+815 GGGISNNGLG
-828 TVKVVNSTFSGNSGI
+828 TVKVANSTFSGNVGV
-843 RATGGS
+843 RFTLGVPAG
-849 PESVDG
+849 VNG
-855 AAIFNQGGT
+855 AAISNQGGT
-864 VEVTNSTLSRNHA
+864 VEVTSSTLSGNDA

-885 YNGEGGTVKVTN
+885 YNREGGTVKVTN
-897 STLSDNTV
+897 STLSGNTV
-905 GGFLRGLFGGG
+905 GGFFENGLFGGG

-934 KTTNIGSMGAGIYN
+934 TATNAGSRGAGIYN

-962 NIANPS
+962 NKANPS
-968 TTDPFLNITIP
+968 NS
-979 VPGSGGGIWNG
+979 VPSFPSLSSPASGGGIWNG
-990 GTLNVKNTII
+990 GTVNVKNTII
-1000 AQNTAAT
+1000 ALNSAT
-1007 GPDVFGSFASGGYNL
+1007 TDPDVFGSFASGGYNL

-1036 DQVGTTAAPI
+1036 DQVGTAAAPI
-1046 DPLLNPLT
+1046 DPLLNPLAD
-1054 NNGGP
+1054 NGGS
-1059 TQTLALQPGSPAIN
+1059 TQTLALQRASPAIN

-1113 ESPLVP
+1113 EFESPLVP

>member
-21 SLSGKLGDDTLFGA
+21 SLSGKQGDDTLFGA
-35 EGEDQIFG
+35 EGDDQIFG

-58 LYGGKDSDL
+58 LYGGKDTDL
-67 IQGDANEDWVFGDNG
+67 VQGAENDDWVYGDNG

-95 RGGKEN
+95 RGGKDN

-124 GDGDDVFVIGR
+124 GDGDDIFAIGR
-135 VPNNSF
+135 VQNNSVNT
-141 KGNSS
+141 GSS
-146 LGNADLIAD
+146 TLANADLIAD
-155 FSLGTDLIGLDG
+155 FRLGTDLIGLDR
-167 GLEFQELN
+167 GLEFQDLN

-202 GINSSSIT
+202 GINSSSIG

-225 TPSILEFSTSSE
+225 TPSILEFSTSSY

-252 VQRTGSSE
+252 VQRTGSTE

-267 ELDTPATA
+267 ELDTPSTA

-340 NDDISIPSLLAFSSS
+340 NDDISIPSILAFSSS
-355 SESANEGDSGSPN
+355 SYSANEGNSGSPN

-375 RTGSTEGAVS
+375 RTGSSEGAVS
-385 VQVELDTSST
+385 VQVQLDTSST
-395 ATVSEDYINNLPVT
+395 ATVTEDYINNLPVT
-409 INFASGEYSK
+409 INFARGESSK
-419 TVSIPLV
+419 TVSIPIV

-450 GSQQTASFTII
+450 GNQPTASFTII

-466 PTVSIAV
+466 PTVSITAI
-473 RDELALETGNNPAT
+473 DEAAAETGNNPAT

-492 AGESRGNLTVN
+492 TGESRGNLTVN
-503 LALDGTGNNPTK
+503 LAIDGTSNNPTK
-515 PSDYTLSGGGISVNS
+515 PSDYTLSGGGLSVNS

-550 VDDIHAEG
+550 VDDIQAEA
-558 QETLKLTLADGNYQ
+558 QETLKLKLADGNYQ
-572 VDANQNNTTIAIGAN
+572 VDANLNNTTVAIAAN

-613 NANAIAG
+613 NANAFAG
-620 NDTITFNLPAGPQA
+620 NDTITFNLPAGPQT
-634 IYLTGVL
+634 INLTGVL
-641 PDISGDVTITNS
+641 PEISGDVTITNS

-659 TVWGGGTRGDYRIF
+659 TVRRDTGGFYRIF

-682 FDGFTITNGYARYGG
+682 FDGFTIANGFTLEDGA
-697 GGIYNDGGTVNLSNG
+697 GIYNDGGTVNVTNG
-712 LTISNCFTP
+712 
-721 VQGAGI
+721 
-727 YNNGGTVNATNSTFS
+727 TFS
-742 NNGFGRF
+742 DNLAFRTFSDNLAFDYAGR
-749 LMFSNDPI
+749 
-757 ASGGGIHNEGGT
+757 GGG
-769 VNVTNSIFSGNSGYS
+769 
-784 APGTAGPSRGAAIS
+784 IS

-806 TNGTFSRNS
+806 TNGTFSGNR
-815 ASDGGGISNNGPG
+815 ASNGGGISNNGPG
-828 TVKVVNSTFSGNSGI
+828 TVKVANSTFSGNGGV
-843 RATGGS
+843 RFTTGF
-849 PESVDG
+849 PASVNG

-864 VEVTNSTLSRNHA
+864 VEVTNSTLSGNDA

-885 YNGEGGTVKVTN
+885 HNGEGGTVKVTN
-897 STLSDNTV
+897 STLSGNTV
-905 GGFLRGLFGGG
+905 GGFFENGLFGGG

-934 KTTNIGSMGAGIYN
+934 ETTNAGSRGAGIYN

-953 TLTNSTLSG
+953 TLTNSTISG
-962 NIANPS
+962 NKVNPS
-968 TTDPFLNITIP
+968 NKAPSFPLFSSP
-979 VPGSGGGIWNG
+979 ASGGGIWNG
-990 GTLNVKNTII
+990 GTVNVKNTIV

-1007 GPDVFGSFASGGYNL
+1007 DPDVSGSFASGGYNL
-1022 IGDGTGSTGFTAVG
+1022 IGNGTGSTGFTAVG
-1036 DQVGTTAAPI
+1036 DRVGTAAAPI

-1113 ESPLVP
+1113 ESP

>member
-9 NNDVLIGFPGSN
+9 NNDVLIGFPGPN
-21 SLSGKLGDDTLFGA
+21 SLWGQQGDDTLFGA
-35 EGEDQIFG
+35 EGDDQIFG

-48 YILGNQANDT
+48 YILGNQGNDT

-67 IQGDANEDWVFGDNG
+67 IEGGDNDDWLFGDNG

-109 NDVLFGDSGADTLSG
+109 NDVLFGDSGADTLRG
-124 GDGDDVFVIGR
+124 GDGDDIFVIGR
-135 VPNNSF
+135 VQNNSF

-146 LGNADLIAD
+146 LGNADWIVD

-167 GLEFQELN
+167 GLQFQDLN

-184 RDTIVRDNVTGEY
+184 TDTIVRDNVTGEY

-202 GINSSSIT
+202 DINSSSIR

-225 TPSILEFSTSSE
+225 TPSILEFSSS
-237 SADEGKSGTSEIVAT
+237 SYRADEGSSGTSEIVAT

-267 ELDTPATA
+267 ELDTSSTA
-275 TVSEDYIN
+275 TVTEDYIN

-295 SSKTVSI
+295 SSKTISI
-302 PIVGDTIVEPDEQI
+302 PIVEDNLVEPDEQI

-340 NDDISIPSLLAFSSS
+340 NDDLSIPSLLAFSSS
-355 SESANEGDSGSPN
+355 TYSANEGNSGSPN

-375 RTGSTEGAVS
+375 RIGSREGAVS
-385 VQVELDTSST
+385 VQVQVETSST
-395 ATVSEDYINNLPVT
+395 ATVSEDYINNQPVT
-409 INFASGEYSK
+409 INFASGEESK
-419 TVSIPLV
+419 NVSIPIV
-426 GDTVVEPDEQI
+426 GDTVIEGNEQI

-473 RDELALETGNNPAT
+473 RDELALETGNNSAT

-492 AGESRGNLTVN
+492 VGESRGNLTVN

-515 PSDYTLSGGGISVNS
+515 PSDYTLSGGGVSVNS

-550 VDDIHAEG
+550 VDDIQAEA
-558 QETLKLTLADGNYQ
+558 QELLNLKLADGNYQ
-572 VDANQNNTTIAIGAN
+572 IDANQNNTTIAIGAN

-613 NANAIAG
+613 NANAFSG
-620 NDTITFNLPAGPQA
+620 NDTITFNLPAGAQT
-634 IYLTGVL
+634 INLTGVL

-659 TVWGGGTRGDYRIF
+659 TVRRDTGGNYRIF

-682 FDGFTITNGYARYGG
+682 FDGLTIANGRTSGDGA
-697 GGIYNDGGTVNLSNG
+697 GIYNDGGTVNVTNG
-712 LTISNCFTP
+712 I
-721 VQGAGI
+721 
-727 YNNGGTVNATNSTFS
+727 FS
-742 NNGFGRF
+742 NNQAF
-749 LMFSNDPI
+749 FSPGK
-757 ASGGGIHNEGGT
+757 GG
-769 VNVTNSIFSGNSGYS
+769 
-784 APGTAGPSRGAAIS
+784 AIS

-806 TNGTFSRNS
+806 TNGTFSGNS
-815 ASDGGGISNNGPG
+815 AYSGGGISNNGPG
-828 TVKVVNSTFSGNSGI
+828 TVKVANSTFSDNVGV
-843 RATGGS
+843 RFTTGV
-849 PESVDG
+849 PASVNG
-855 AAIFNQGGT
+855 AAISNKGGT
-864 VEVTNSTLSRNHA
+864 VEVTNSTLSGNDA

-885 YNGEGGTVKVTN
+885 YNGEGGTLKVTN
-897 STLSDNTV
+897 SSLSGNTV
-905 GGFLRGLFGGG
+905 GGFFDIGLFGGG

-934 KTTNIGSMGAGIYN
+934 VASNPGSRGAGIYN

-953 TLTNSTLSG
+953 TLTNSTISG
-962 NIANPS
+962 NKANPFNKPPLF
-968 TTDPFLNITIP
+968 PFSSP
-979 VPGSGGGIWNG
+979 ASGGGIWNG
-990 GTLNVKNTII
+990 GTVNVKNTII
-1000 AQNTAAT
+1000 ALNSAAT

-1036 DQVGTTAAPI
+1036 DRVGTAAAPI
-1046 DPLLNPLT
+1046 DPLLNPLA